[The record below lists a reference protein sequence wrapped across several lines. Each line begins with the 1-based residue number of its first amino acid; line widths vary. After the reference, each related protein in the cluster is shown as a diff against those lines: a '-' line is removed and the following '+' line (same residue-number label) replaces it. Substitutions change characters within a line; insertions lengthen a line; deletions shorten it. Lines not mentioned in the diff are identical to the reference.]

1 MKDFF
6 IENTMKFEDCIKS
19 YITKVEGIND
29 VEERYWQLIHSIR
42 FANGKISPDC
52 ELFRCMKTYADNHPI
67 DKIALTWQLSFEDI
81 PQETMKVIL
90 LELLKNKEKNP
101 EDMA

>member
-1 MKDFF
+1 
-6 IENTMKFEDCIKS
+6 
-19 YITKVEGIND
+19 
-29 VEERYWQLIHSIR
+29 
-42 FANGKISPDC
+42 
-52 ELFRCMKTYADNHPI
+52 MKTYADNHPI
-67 DKIALTWQLSFEDI
+67 DKISLTWQLSFEDI

>member
-6 IENTMKFEDCIKS
+6 VEETRKFEDCIKT
-19 YITKVEGIND
+19 YITNVEEDKN

-42 FANGKISPDC
+42 FENGKISPDC

-67 DKIALTWQLSFEDI
+67 DKISLIWQLSFEDI
-81 PQETMKVIL
+81 PQEVIKVIL
-90 LELLKNKEKNP
+90 LKLLKNKEKIS
-101 EDMA
+101 D